1 MIEDTGDGKWK
12 AEQGEGDLESTRGG
26 GWSRQTSQTKQRLSG
41 RKPEMNQQCSWEQG
55 VGGEDSRDGE
65 PAPGRGDAQ
74 VPRRKRF

>member
-1 MIEDTGDGKWK
+1 MENGKQSKVRGIWR
-12 AEQGEGDLESTRGG
+12 ARGGG

-41 RKPEMNQQCSWEQG
+41 RKPEMNQPCSWEQG